1 MLSQTVQVKKKR
13 PQVAPEPTKLERIR
27 EAKKIREKW
36 LLDATEDEL
45 REALKMKSIGGG
57 MRYILH
63 PTIGPVNYSLV
74 KSQLDTRFH
83 TPTPNAA
90 EESYTDKKL
99 RREENKLYALN
110 ITNSKLRLEIL
121 TANMEK
127 LSHQQ
132 EINPSDKTLCIKLS
146 RILDEIN
153 KIKQ

>member
-1 MLSQTVQVKKKR
+1 
-13 PQVAPEPTKLERIR
+13 
-27 EAKKIREKW
+27 
-36 LLDATEDEL
+36 
-45 REALKMKSIGGG
+45 